1 MEDGTT
7 VTVETELNRYIY
19 VPFTRGREERVGRV
33 SARVI
38 AADGEGISFLLPET
52 FPFFDI
58 FISSRIFPSL
68 FFSNYI
74 LCLLRNRERIF

>member
-1 MEDGTT
+1 M

-19 VPFTRGREERVGRV
+19 VPFTRGREGGREERVGRV